1 MENIELSLIVP
12 CYNEDTHLTENLG
25 RLKQVLDA
33 IVFQSEIIIIDDAST
48 NNTVEMITDFISAN
62 PGAENIRFIRHEEN
76 YGRGKTVNEG
86 ILAAR
91 GAIAG
96 FVDVDFSTSP
106 WYIPALV
113 AEIRNGAE
121 VVIGQRIYKLKFKVL
136 HRWILSKG
144 YKFLVGLFLGL
155 DLGDTESGCKFFQ
168 RDKIVPV
175 LSEVKDE
182 RWFWDTEIIARS
194 HFAGLIIRNLPTVFI
209 RESLYTTV
217 KIFDDSW
224 RHLVNLIRLSRELK
238 QRSRETLPIKSNA

>member
-1 MENIELSLIVP
+1 METIELSLIVP
-12 CYNEDTHLTENLG
+12 CYNEDTHLTENLR

-33 IVFQSEIIIIDDAST
+33 TVCQSEIIIIDDAST
-48 NNTVEMITDFISAN
+48 NNTVGMIDDFISAN
-62 PGAENIRFIRHEEN
+62 PGAGNIRFIKHKKN
-76 YGRGKTVNEG
+76 CGRGKTVSEG

-91 GAIAG
+91 GATAG

-113 AEIRNGAE
+113 AEIRSGAD

-144 YKFLVGLFLGL
+144 YKSLVGLFLGL
-155 DLGDTESGCKFFQ
+155 DLGDTESGCKFFR
-168 RDKIVPV
+168 RDKIIPV

-194 HFAGLIIRNLPTVFI
+194 HLAGLVIRNLPTVFI

-217 KIFDDSW
+217 KIFSDSW
-224 RHLVNLIRLSRELK
+224 RYFVNLIKFSRQLR
-238 QRSRETLPIKSNA
+238 RSKNLRQ